1 MTTQTGALPTEPTR
15 RRLYFRLPGYCTI
28 DRGFHKLLGNFLGT
42 SLISSNFLHSEQF
55 RRYRSSF
62 LVKFLIFCEKGDRAW
77 SGADHD
83 SKIHSIPL
91 LFTGSFAVHF
101 WDHLRRGRGSFAV
114 LYSKCAQF

>member
-1 MTTQTGALPTEPTR
+1 M
-15 RRLYFRLPGYCTI
+15 
-28 DRGFHKLLGNFLGT
+28 KL
-42 SLISSNFLHSEQF
+42 
-55 RRYRSSF
+55 
-62 LVKFLIFCEKGDRAW
+62 LIFCEKGDRAW

-101 WDHLRRGRGSFAV
+101 WDHLRFRDHLRRGKGSFAV